1 MAKQLAKHLKYV
13 YIDSGAMYRAITL
26 FGIKA
31 GIITDEGVD
40 DEALIEEL
48 SNINISFNYNSATGN
63 SDTFLN
69 GRDVESEIRTLGV
82 ARWVSPV
89 SAIKEV
95 RVKLVKQQ
103 QSFGKNKG
111 IVMDGRDI
119 GTTVFPDAEL
129 KIFMTAT
136 PEVRAY
142 RRFREIIL
150 RGDSVTLEDVKEN
163 IARRDDIDTTRTESP
178 LVKAEDAIILDN
190 SILTMK
196 EQFEIVQD
204 WAEEKIKAQST

>member
-40 DEALIEEL
+40 NEALIEEL

-119 GTTVFPDAEL
+119 GTAVFPDAEL

-150 RGDSVTLEDVKEN
+150 RGDSVTLDDVKEN
-163 IARRDDIDTTRTESP
+163 IARRDEIDTTRTESP
-178 LVKAEDAIILDN
+178 LVKADDAIILDN

-204 WAEEKIKAQST
+204 WAEERIKA